1 MSLKIAIA
9 QINTTVGYISRNFEK
24 ITSNIAK
31 AKNKNADLVL
41 FPELTL
47 TGYPPRDLLI
57 KKSFIQKN
65 IEALH
70 QLVEYTKDIA
80 IVVGFVNEKD
90 GKLYNAAAF
99 ISNQKITG
107 IYHKIHLPN
116 YDVFDEKR
124 YFTPGDSTAIYE
136 LKNVKLGITICEDIW
151 INNGPAKDLKKK
163 GAELIINISAS
174 PFHAGKDKIRLNV
187 IAKQA
192 KENTIPIVYCNLIG
206 GQDDL
211 IFDGRSYVFNKKG
224 SLVQQNKAFVE
235 ELSYVTD
242 IQKKPAIKFYENE
255 NEAIY
260 KALVLGVKDYFR
272 KNGFKNCVIG
282 LSGGIDSALTAA
294 IAVEALGNE
303 NVRGVS
309 MPSKFSSEG
318 SISDSLDLAKNLE
331 IECEVIPIKT
341 IYTSYLK
348 SLEIQFANTKFNVAE
363 ENIQARIR
371 GNILMALS
379 NKFGYL
385 VLTTG
390 NKSESSVGYSTLY
403 GDMAG
408 GLAVISDVLKTKVYE
423 LSTYINKIKGKEV
436 IPVSTITKPPS
447 AELREDQK
455 DSDSLPDYAILD
467 SILKA
472 YVEEDL
478 SNEKIIALGFE
489 KEIVT
494 KIINLVDRNEYKRQ
508 QAVLGLRITS
518 RAFGQG
524 RRMPITNRWKDV

>member
-1 MSLKIAIA
+1 MKIAIA
-9 QINTTVGYISRNFEK
+9 QINTTVGNITGNFEK
-24 ITSNIAK
+24 IVSNITK
-31 AKNKNADLVL
+31 AKNENADLVV

-57 KKSFIQKN
+57 KKSFVKKN
-65 IEALH
+65 IEILH
-70 QLVEYTKDIA
+70 QLVELTENIA
-80 IVVGFVNEKD
+80 IVVGFVDEKNGD
-90 GKLYNAAAF
+90 LYNAAAF
-99 ISNQKITG
+99 IQNKEIVE
-107 IYHKIHLPN
+107 IYHKMHLPN

-124 YFTPGDSTAIYE
+124 YFTAGTVPSLVNFKGA
-136 LKNVKLGITICEDIW
+136 KLGLTICEDIW
-151 INNGPAKDLKKK
+151 IDNGPAYDLKKK

-174 PFHAGKDKIRLNV
+174 PFHAGKEKIRLNV
-187 IAKQA
+187 VAKQA
-192 KENTIPIVYCNLIG
+192 KENSIPVVYCNLIG

-211 IFDGRSYVFNKKG
+211 IFDGRSYVINAKG
-224 SLVQQNKAFVE
+224 KLVQQSKSFIE
-235 ELSYVTD
+235 ELSYVNN
-242 IQKKPAIKFYENE
+242 INSKNEVEFIENE
-255 NEAIY
+255 NESIY
-260 KALVLGVKDYFR
+260 NALVLGVKDYFR
-272 KNGFKNCVIG
+272 KNGFKNTVIG

-294 IAVEALGNE
+294 IAVDALGKD

-309 MPSKFSSEG
+309 MPSKFSSKG
-318 SISDSLDLAKNLE
+318 SISDSLDLAENLE
-331 IECEVIPIKT
+331 IPCDVIPIKS
-341 IYTSYLK
+341 IYNSYLK
-348 SLEIQFANTKFNVAE
+348 TLKTQFANTKFNVAE

-423 LSTYINKIKGKEV
+423 LSRYVNEVKGQEI

-455 DSDSLPDYAILD
+455 DSDSLPEYDILD
-467 SILKA
+467 PILKA
-472 YVEEDL
+472 YVEDDL
-478 SNEKIIALGFE
+478 GKETIIRLGFE
-489 KEIVT
+489 EAIVT
-494 KIINLVDRNEYKRQ
+494 RIINLVDRNEYKRQ
-508 QAVLGLRITS
+508 QAALGLRITS

-524 RRMPITNRWKDV
+524 RRMPITNRWKDD

>member
-9 QINTTVGYISRNFEK
+9 QINTTVGDIQGNFAK

-31 AKNKNADLVL
+31 AKNNKADLVI

-47 TGYPPRDLLI
+47 TGYPPKDLLI

-65 IEALH
+65 IEILY

-80 IVVGFVNEKD
+80 IIVGFVDEKD
-90 GKLYNAAAF
+90 GKLFNAAAF
-99 ISNQKITG
+99 INNQKLIG

-124 YFTPGDSTAIYE
+124 YFTAGNSTQIYE
-136 LKNVKLGITICEDIW
+136 LKGVKLGITICEDIW
-151 INNGPAKDLKKK
+151 IDNGPASDLKKK
-163 GAELIINISAS
+163 GAELILNISAS
-174 PFHAGKDKIRLNV
+174 PFHAGKEKIRFNV
-187 IAKQA
+187 VAKQA
-192 KENTIPIVYCNLIG
+192 KENGIPIIYCNLIG

-211 IFDGRSYVFNKKG
+211 IFDGRSYVFNNQGK
-224 SLVQQNKAFVE
+224 LIHQNNAFVE
-235 ELSYVTD
+235 ELSYIHDFQT
-242 IQKKPAIKFYENE
+242 KPEIEFCVNE
-255 NEAIY
+255 NESIY

-294 IAVEALGNE
+294 IAVEALGNK

-331 IECEVIPIKT
+331 IECEVIPIKD
-341 IYTSYLK
+341 IYTYYLK
-348 SLEIQFANTKFNVAE
+348 ALEVQFANTTFNVAE

-423 LSTYINKIKGKEV
+423 LSMYINTLKEKEV

-455 DSDSLPDYAILD
+455 DSDSLPEYDILD
-467 SILKA
+467 PILKA
-472 YVEEDL
+472 YVEDDL
-478 SNEKIIALGFE
+478 SNDKIIALGFE

-494 KIINLVDRNEYKRQ
+494 RIINLVDRNEYKRQ
-508 QAVLGLRITS
+508 QAALGLRITP
-518 RAFGQG
+518 RAFGPG
-524 RRMPITNRWKDV
+524 RRMPITNRWKDY

>member
-1 MSLKIAIA
+1 MKIGIA
-9 QINTTVGYISRNFEK
+9 QINTTVGDIKENFDK
-24 ITSNIAK
+24 IISNITKAK
-31 AKNKNADLVL
+31 AENSDLVV

-57 KKSFIQKN
+57 KKSFVKKN
-65 IEALH
+65 IEVLH
-70 QLVEYTKDIA
+70 QLINFTENIA
-80 IVVGFVNEKD
+80 IIVGFVDEKD
-90 GKLYNAAAF
+90 GKLFNAAAF
-99 ISNQKITG
+99 IHHKKIVK
-107 IYHKIHLPN
+107 IYHKMYLPN

-124 YFTPGDSTAIYE
+124 YFTAGSAPCAFE
-136 LKNVKLGITICEDIW
+136 LKGVNIGLTICEDIW
-151 INNGPAKDLKKK
+151 IDDGPATTLSKN
-163 GAELIINISAS
+163 GVELIINISAS
-174 PFHAGKDKIRLNV
+174 PFHAGKEKIRLNV
-187 IAKQA
+187 ITKQA
-192 KENTIPIVYCNLIG
+192 KENNIPIVYCNLIG

-211 IFDGRSYVFNKKG
+211 IFDGRSYVINSKG
-224 SLVQQNKAFVE
+224 KLVQQSKAFKE
-235 ELSYVTD
+235 ELSYISNIEGKD
-242 IQKKPAIKFYENE
+242 EIAFIENE
-255 NEAIY
+255 NESIY
-260 KALVLGVKDYFR
+260 NALVLGVKDYFR
-272 KNGFKNCVIG
+272 KNGFKNTVIG

-294 IAVEALGNE
+294 IAVEALGKN

-309 MPSKFSSEG
+309 MPSKFSSDG
-318 SISDSLDLAKNLE
+318 SISDSLDLAENLE
-331 IECEVIPIKT
+331 IPCDVIPIKN

-348 SLEIQFANTKFNVAE
+348 TLKTQFANTKFNVAE

-423 LSTYINKIKGKEV
+423 LSNYINEAKGKEI

-455 DSDSLPDYAILD
+455 DSDSLPEYDVLD
-467 SILKA
+467 PILKA
-472 YVEEDL
+472 YVEDDL
-478 SNEKIIALGFE
+478 GKEAIINLGFDE
-489 KEIVT
+489 TVVT
-494 KIINLVDRNEYKRQ
+494 RIISLVDRNEYKRQ
-508 QAVLGLRITS
+508 QAALGLRITS

-524 RRMPITNRWKDV
+524 RRMPITNRWKDD

>member
-1 MSLKIAIA
+1 MKIAIA
-9 QINTTVGYISRNFEK
+9 QINTTVGDINGNFDK
-24 ITSNIAK
+24 IISNISK
-31 AKNKNADLVL
+31 AKNEKADLVV

-57 KKSFIQKN
+57 KKSFIKKN
-65 IEALH
+65 IEVVNE
-70 QLVEYTKDIA
+70 LVEHTKDIA
-80 IVVGFVNEKD
+80 IIIGFVDEKD
-90 GKLYNAAAF
+90 GELFNAAAI
-99 ISNQKITG
+99 ISNQKLIGT
-107 IYHKIHLPN
+107 YHKIHLPN

-124 YFTPGDSTAIYE
+124 YFTSGNSTDIYE
-136 LKNVKLGITICEDIW
+136 LNGVKLGITICEDIW
-151 INNGPAKDLKKK
+151 IDNGPATDLKKK

-174 PFHAGKDKIRLNV
+174 PFHAGKEIIRLNV

-192 KENTIPIVYCNLIG
+192 KVNNIPIIYCNLIG

-211 IFDGRSYVFNKKG
+211 IFDGRSYILNNKG
-224 SLVQQNKAFVE
+224 ELVQQSKAFAE
-235 ELSYVTD
+235 ELSYITN
-242 IQKKPAIKFYENE
+242 IESKSEIEFKESENDS
-255 NEAIY
+255 IY

-272 KNGFKNCVIG
+272 KNGFKNAVIG

-294 IAVEALGNE
+294 IAVDALGNE
-303 NVRGVS
+303 NVRGVT

-318 SISDSLDLAKNLE
+318 SISDSIDLARNLN
-331 IECEVIPIKT
+331 IDCDVVPIKN
-341 IYTSYLK
+341 IYISYLEA
-348 SLEIQFANTKFNVAE
+348 LETQFANTEFNVAE

-408 GLAVISDVLKTKVYE
+408 GLAVISDVLKNKVYE
-423 LSTYINKIKGKEV
+423 LSYYINEIKGKEI

-455 DSDSLPDYAILD
+455 DSDSLPEYDVLD
-467 SILKA
+467 PILKA

-478 SNEKIIALGFE
+478 SKEEIIRLGFNE
-489 KEIVT
+489 DMVT
-494 KIINLVDRNEYKRQ
+494 RIINLVDRNEYKRQ
-508 QAVLGLRITS
+508 QAALGLRITS

-524 RRMPITNRWKDV
+524 RRMPITNRWKDE

>member
-1 MSLKIAIA
+1 MKIAIA
-9 QINTTVGYISRNFEK
+9 QINTTVGDIQGNFEK
-24 ITSNIAK
+24 IISNIKK
-31 AKNKNADLVL
+31 AKNEHADLVV

-57 KKSFIQKN
+57 KNSFVKKN
-65 IEALH
+65 IEVLNN
-70 QLVEYTKDIA
+70 LVNYTENIA
-80 IVVGFVNEKD
+80 VIVGFVDEKN
-90 GKLYNAAAF
+90 GKLFNAAAF
-99 ISNQKITG
+99 ISNKKIVE

-124 YFTPGDSTAIYE
+124 YFNAGSVPSLFKFKG
-136 LKNVKLGITICEDIW
+136 VKLGLTICEDIW
-151 INNGPAKDLKKK
+151 VDNGPATDLSKN

-174 PFHAGKDKIRLNV
+174 PFHAGKEKIRLNV
-187 IAKQA
+187 VAKQA
-192 KENTIPIVYCNLIG
+192 KENNIPIVYCNLIG

-211 IFDGRSYVFNKKG
+211 IFDGRSYVINNKGK
-224 SLVQQNKAFVE
+224 LIQQSKSFTE
-235 ELSYVTD
+235 ELSYISNFKD
-242 IQKKPAIKFYENE
+242 KAEIEFIENE
-255 NEAIY
+255 NESIY
-260 KALVLGVKDYFR
+260 NALVLGVKDYFR
-272 KNGFKNCVIG
+272 KNGFKNTVIG

-294 IAVEALGNE
+294 IAVDALGKN
-303 NVRGVS
+303 NVRGVT
-309 MPSKFSSEG
+309 MPSKFSSTG
-318 SISDSLDLAKNLE
+318 SISDSLDLAENLE
-331 IECEVIPIKT
+331 IPCDVIPIKD

-348 SLEIQFANTKFNVAE
+348 TLKIQFANTKFNVAE

-423 LSTYINKIKGKEV
+423 LSKYINEAKGKEI

-455 DSDSLPDYAILD
+455 DSDSLPEYNILD
-467 SILKA
+467 PILKA
-472 YVEEDL
+472 YVEDDL
-478 SNEKIIALGFE
+478 GKEAIIDLGF
-489 KEIVT
+489 KEATVT
-494 KIINLVDRNEYKRQ
+494 RIISLVDRNEYKRQ
-508 QAVLGLRITS
+508 QAALGLRITS

-524 RRMPITNRWKDV
+524 RRMPITNRWKDD

>member
-1 MSLKIAIA
+1 MPIKIAIA
-9 QINTTVGYISRNFEK
+9 QINTTVGDINGNFEK
-24 ITSNIAK
+24 IISNITK
-31 AKNKNADLVL
+31 AENEKADLVV

-57 KKSFIQKN
+57 KKSFIKRN
-65 IEALH
+65 IEILH
-70 QLVEYTKDIA
+70 QLVEHTKNIA
-80 IVVGFVNEKD
+80 IVVGFVDEKD
-90 GKLYNAAAF
+90 GKLFNAAAL
-99 ISNQKITG
+99 IEHQKIIG
-107 IYHKIHLPN
+107 IYHKVHLPN

-124 YFTPGDSTAIYE
+124 YFTAGNSTSIYT
-136 LKNVKLGITICEDIW
+136 LKGIKIGLTICEDIW
-151 INNGPAKDLKKK
+151 IDNGPATNLKEK

-174 PFHAGKDKIRLNV
+174 PFHAGKEKIRLNV
-187 IAKQA
+187 VAKQA
-192 KENTIPIVYCNLIG
+192 KENNIPIVYCNLIG

-211 IFDGRSYVFNKKG
+211 IFDGRSYVINNLGK
-224 SLVQQNKAFVE
+224 LIQQSKAFTE
-235 ELSYVTD
+235 ELSYISN
-242 IQKKPAIKFYENE
+242 IQEKNEIDFSENE
-255 NEAIY
+255 NESIY

-272 KNGFKNCVIG
+272 KNGFKNAIIG

-294 IAVEALGNE
+294 IAVEALGNI
-303 NVRGVS
+303 NVKGVS
-309 MPSKFSSEG
+309 MPSEFSSEG
-318 SISDSLDLAKNLE
+318 SISDSLALAKNLN
-331 IECEVIPIKT
+331 IPCEVIPIKN
-341 IYTSYLK
+341 IYTSYLD
-348 SLEIQFANTKFNVAE
+348 SLKNQFANTKFNVAE

-423 LSTYINKIKGKEV
+423 LSTYINEINEREI
-436 IPVSTITKPPS
+436 IPVSTIIKPPS

-455 DSDSLPDYAILD
+455 DSDSLPEYDVLDPILR
-467 SILKA
+467 A

-478 SNEKIIALGFE
+478 SSEKIIDLGFE
-489 KEIVT
+489 KKVVT
-494 KIINLVDRNEYKRQ
+494 RIISLVDRNEYKRQ
-508 QAVLGLRITS
+508 QAALGLRITS

-524 RRMPITNRWKDV
+524 RRMPITNRWKDE

>member
-1 MSLKIAIA
+1 MKIAIA
-9 QINTTVGYISRNFEK
+9 QINTTVGDINGNFEK
-24 ITSNIAK
+24 IISNLTK
-31 AKNKNADLVL
+31 AKNEKTDLVV

-57 KKSFIQKN
+57 KKSFVKKN
-65 IEALH
+65 IEVLH
-70 QLVEYTKDIA
+70 QLVKLTENIA
-80 IVVGFVNEKD
+80 IIVGFVDEKN
-90 GKLYNAAAF
+90 GNLYNAAAF
-99 ISNQKITG
+99 INNKKIIE
-107 IYHKIHLPN
+107 IYHKMHLPN

-124 YFTPGDSTAIYE
+124 YFTSGSSPSLIEFKD
-136 LKNVKLGITICEDIW
+136 VKLGLTICEDIW
-151 INNGPAKDLKKK
+151 IDHGPAYDLKKK

-174 PFHAGKDKIRLNV
+174 PFHAGKEKIRLNV
-187 IAKQA
+187 VAKQA
-192 KENTIPIVYCNLIG
+192 KENNISIIYCNLIG

-211 IFDGRSYVFNKKG
+211 IFDGRSYVINRKG
-224 SLVQQNKAFVE
+224 KLVQQSKAFEE
-235 ELSYVTD
+235 ELSYVSN
-242 IQKKPAIKFYENE
+242 IEGKNEIEFKENE
-255 NEAIY
+255 NESIY
-260 KALVLGVKDYFR
+260 NALVLGVKDYFR
-272 KNGFKNCVIG
+272 KNGFKNTVIG

-294 IAVEALGNE
+294 IAVDALGKD
-303 NVRGVS
+303 NVRGVT
-309 MPSKFSSEG
+309 MPSKFSSTG
-318 SISDSLDLAKNLE
+318 SISDSLYLAENLE
-331 IECEVIPIKT
+331 IPCDVIPIKS

-348 SLEIQFANTKFNVAE
+348 TLKTQFANTKFNVAE

-423 LSTYINKIKGKEV
+423 LSKYINEAKGKEV

-455 DSDSLPDYAILD
+455 DSDSLPEYDILD
-467 SILKA
+467 PILKA
-472 YVEEDL
+472 YVEDDL
-478 SNEKIIALGFE
+478 GKEAIIKLGFE
-489 KEIVT
+489 EAIVT
-494 KIINLVDRNEYKRQ
+494 RIINLVDRNEYKRQ
-508 QAVLGLRITS
+508 QAALGLRITS

-524 RRMPITNRWKDV
+524 RRMPITNRWKDD

>member
-1 MSLKIAIA
+1 MKIAIA
-9 QINTTVGYISRNFEK
+9 QINTIVGNVVKNFEK
-24 ITSNIAK
+24 ICLTIEK
-31 AKNKNADLVL
+31 AKKESADLVI

-57 KKSFIQKN
+57 KKSFVEKN
-65 IEALH
+65 IAILNK
-70 QLVEYTKDIA
+70 LVAKTTDIA
-80 IVVGFVNEKD
+80 IVVGFVDLKD
-90 GKLYNAAAF
+90 GNLYNAAAF
-99 ISNQKITG
+99 IENNKLVKV
-107 IYHKIHLPN
+107 YHKMHLPN

-124 YFTPGDSTAIYE
+124 YFKAGTSPAMINF
-136 LKNVKLGITICEDIW
+136 KNKQIGLTICEDIW
-151 INNGPAKDLKKK
+151 IDDGPAKTLAEK

-174 PFHAGKDKIRLNV
+174 PFHAGKEKIRFNV
-187 IAKQA
+187 VANQA
-192 KENTIPIVYCNLIG
+192 KKNQVPIVYCNLIG

-224 SLVQQNKAFVE
+224 NLVQQSIAFE
-235 ELSYVTD
+235 EDLTYITNISD
-242 IQKKPAIKFYENE
+242 KKELKFEEFENQS
-255 NEAIY
+255 IY
-260 KALVLGVKDYFR
+260 NALVLGVRDYFR
-272 KNGFKNCVIG
+272 KNGFKNAIIG

-294 IAVEALGNE
+294 IAVEALGNDH
-303 NVRGVS
+303 VKGVS

-318 SISDSLDLAKNLE
+318 SISDSLALAENLN
-331 IECEVIPIKT
+331 IKCDVIPIKQM
-341 IYTSYLK
+341 YNSYLEALK
-348 SLEIQFANTKFNVAE
+348 ESFKNTDFNVAE

-423 LSTYINKIKGKEV
+423 LCYYINQLKNREI
-436 IPVSTITKPPS
+436 IPVSTITKAPS
-447 AELREDQK
+447 AELRENQK

-467 SILKA
+467 PILKA
-472 YVEEDL
+472 YVEDDL
-478 SNEKIIALGFE
+478 SKEKIIALGFE
-489 KEIVT
+489 EAMVT
-494 KIINLVDRNEYKRQ
+494 RIINLVDRNEYKRQ
-508 QAVLGLRITS
+508 QAALGLRISS

-524 RRMPITNRWKDV
+524 RRMPITNQWKDD

>member
-1 MSLKIAIA
+1 MKIAIA
-9 QINTTVGYISRNFEK
+9 QINTTVGDINGNFEK
-24 ITSNIAK
+24 IISNIVK
-31 AKNKNADLVL
+31 AKNEKADLVI

-57 KKSFIQKN
+57 KESFIQKN
-65 IEALH
+65 IEVVH
-70 QLVEYTKDIA
+70 QIVEHTQDIA
-80 IVVGFVNEKD
+80 IVVGFVNEED
-90 GKLYNAAAF
+90 GKLFNAAAL
-99 ISNQKITG
+99 ISNQKIIG

-124 YFTPGDSTAIYE
+124 YFTAGNSTAIYE
-136 LKNVKLGITICEDIW
+136 LKGIKLGITICEDIW
-151 INNGPAKDLKKK
+151 INNGPATNLKKK
-163 GAELIINISAS
+163 GVDLIINISAS
-174 PFHAGKDKIRLNV
+174 PFHAGKERIRLNV
-187 IAKQA
+187 VAKQA
-192 KENTIPIVYCNLIG
+192 KENNIPIIYCNLIG

-211 IFDGRSYVFNKKG
+211 IFDGRSYVFNKRGK
-224 SLVQQNKAFVE
+224 LVQQSNAFIE
-235 ELSYVTD
+235 DLSYVSNIDTKTE
-242 IQKKPAIKFYENE
+242 IEFVENE
-255 NEAIY
+255 YDSIY
-260 KALVLGVKDYFR
+260 QALVLGVKDYFR
-272 KNGFKNCVIG
+272 KNGFKNAVIG

-303 NVRGVS
+303 NVRGVA

-318 SISDSLDLAKNLE
+318 SISDSLDLAKNLA
-331 IECEVIPIKT
+331 IECEIVPIKD
-341 IYTSYLK
+341 IYTTYLE
-348 SLEIQFANTKFNVAE
+348 SLKTQFSNTQFNVAE

-423 LSTYINKIKGKEV
+423 LSTYINKVKGKEI

-447 AELREDQK
+447 AELRDDQK
-455 DSDSLPDYAILD
+455 DSDSLPEYDILD
-467 SILKA
+467 PILKA
-472 YVEEDL
+472 YVEDDL
-478 SNEKIIALGFE
+478 SKEKIIGLGFDE
-489 KEIVT
+489 AIVRR
-494 KIINLVDRNEYKRQ
+494 IINLVDRNEYKRQ
-508 QAVLGLRITS
+508 QAALGLRITS

-524 RRMPITNRWKDV
+524 RRMPITNRWKDE

>member
-1 MSLKIAIA
+1 MKIAIA
-9 QINTTVGYISRNFEK
+9 QINTTVGNITGNFEK
-24 ITSNIAK
+24 IISNITK
-31 AKNKNADLVL
+31 AKNENADLVV

-57 KKSFIQKN
+57 KKSFVKKN
-65 IEALH
+65 IEVLN
-70 QLVEYTKDIA
+70 QLIDFTENIA
-80 IVVGFVNEKD
+80 IVVGFVDEKN
-90 GKLYNAAAF
+90 GNLYNAAAF
-99 ISNQKITG
+99 IKNKKIVE

-124 YFTPGDSTAIYE
+124 YFTAGSTTS
-136 LKNVKLGITICEDIW
+136 LVNFKGVKLGLTICEDIW
-151 INNGPAKDLKKK
+151 IDNGPAYDLKKK

-174 PFHAGKDKIRLNV
+174 PFHAGKEKIRLNV
-187 IAKQA
+187 VAKQA
-192 KENTIPIVYCNLIG
+192 KENNIPIVYCNLIG

-211 IFDGRSYVFNKKG
+211 IFDGRSYVINCKG
-224 SLVQQNKAFVE
+224 KLVQQSKSFVE
-235 ELSYVTD
+235 ELSYVSN
-242 IQKKPAIKFYENE
+242 IESKNEIAFIENE
-255 NEAIY
+255 NESIY
-260 KALVLGVKDYFR
+260 NALVLGVKDYFR
-272 KNGFKNCVIG
+272 KNGFKNTVIG

-294 IAVEALGNE
+294 IAVDALGKD

-309 MPSKFSSEG
+309 MPSKFSSKG
-318 SISDSLDLAKNLE
+318 SISDSLDLAENLE
-331 IECEVIPIKT
+331 IPCDIVPIKD
-341 IYTSYLK
+341 IYNSYLK
-348 SLEIQFANTKFNVAE
+348 TLKTQFANTKFNVAE

-423 LSTYINKIKGKEV
+423 LSRYINEVKGKEV

-455 DSDSLPDYAILD
+455 DSDSLPEYDILD
-467 SILKA
+467 PILKA
-472 YVEEDL
+472 YVEDDL
-478 SNEKIIALGFE
+478 GKEAIIKLGFDDA
-489 KEIVT
+489 IVIR
-494 KIINLVDRNEYKRQ
+494 IINLVDRNEYKRQ
-508 QAVLGLRITS
+508 QAALGLRITS

-524 RRMPITNRWKDV
+524 RRMPITNRWKDD